1 MKIAFNTTALVKDNS
16 QDKYFLHESLR
27 RIILKYPEHEF
38 IIITGH
44 ADTNIFLSGKNVT
57 SVVTRQPVHNPFL
70 RKLWFDFKLPAILK
84 RYKADV
90 FVSWDGFCSMTT
102 QLPQCILLPDL
113 TFFYNTSVIKSS
125 GLFFYKRYMPRFLD
139 KSNTIVSVSGSL
151 KKDLSLHYKIR
162 EDKIAVVYPAAKE
175 IFLPINESEKEETK
189 TKYSN
194 EKNYFIYTGVIH
206 SRKSLMTVLKA
217 FSVFKKRQKSNW
229 KLLVTGILKKENK
242 AFQNTIKTYKYRE
255 DLVLTG
261 PGKDEDLVKLV
272 GSAYAMIQPT
282 QWDNIGIDM
291 LGAMSCHVPVIAIDN
306 PSIKEIAGDA
316 VLYANSDDHN
326 DIAEKMMLLYKDE
339 ALRDDLVEKGKTV
352 VSTHSWDKTAGLLWQ
367 NIEKAYTS
375 SGKTQK

>member
-1 MKIAFNTTALVKDNS
+1 MKIAFNTTSLVKDNS

-38 IIITGH
+38 IIITGQ
-44 ADTNIFLSGKNVT
+44 ADANIFLPGKNVT
-57 SVVTRQPVHNPFL
+57 PVITRQPVHNPFL
-70 RKLWFDFKLPAILK
+70 RKLWFDFKLPAVLK

-102 QLPQCILLPDL
+102 QLPQCILLLDL

-125 GLFFYKRYMPRFLD
+125 GLFFYKRYIPKFLD

-175 IFLPINESEKEETK
+175 IFLPINEREKEETK

-255 DLVLTG
+255 DIVLTG

-272 GSAYAMIQPT
+272 GSAYAMIQPI
-282 QWDNIGIDM
+282 QWDKVGIDM
-291 LGAMSCHVPVIAIDN
+291 LGAMSCHVPVIALDN

-316 VLYANSDDHN
+316 VLYANPDDHT

-339 ALRDDLVEKGKTV
+339 TLRDTLVEKGKTV
-352 VSTHSWDKTAGLLWQ
+352 VSKHSWDKTAGLLWQ